1 MRAYEWKPGRG
12 VLLLWMLLALP
23 LTLAGF
29 VLFGG
34 ALALRQGGEATISV
48 GGDELHLLALPIV
61 ALALLA
67 LLHEAVHGL
76 TMRAFGVRPHYYAGT
91 FRKLMPYL
99 ACTAPRHGFTKAQ
112 YIAITLAPALAISS
126 LGVMWMLV
134 GPGAEFLVLP
144 FALHL
149 AGCIGD
155 FWMAA
160 LTLLAPTGARI
171 EDTGTGLRVHTSV

>member
-1 MRAYEWKPGRG
+1 MRAYEWKPGQG
-12 VLLLWMLLALP
+12 VLLLWVLLAVP

-34 ALALRQGGEATISV
+34 VLALRQGGEATISF
-48 GGDELHLLALPIV
+48 GTAELPLLVVPIV
-61 ALALLA
+61 ALVLLG
-67 LLHEAVHGL
+67 LLHEGVHGL
-76 TMRAFGVRPHYYAGT
+76 TMRAFGVRPRYSAGT

-112 YIAITLAPALAISS
+112 YLAIALAPALVLSA
-126 LGVMWMLV
+126 LGVAWILI
-134 GPGAEFLVLP
+134 GPGAEWLVLP

-155 FWMAA
+155 LWMAA

-171 EDTGTGLRVHTSV
+171 EDTGTGLRVHNAV